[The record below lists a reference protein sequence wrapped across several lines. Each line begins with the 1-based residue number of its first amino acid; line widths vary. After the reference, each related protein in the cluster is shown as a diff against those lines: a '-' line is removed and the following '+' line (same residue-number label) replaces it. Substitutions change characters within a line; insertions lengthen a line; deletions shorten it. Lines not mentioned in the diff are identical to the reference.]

1 MRAVFYNAKTN
12 VQKQISTTSTLHAE
26 VYFMRQDTSIENKT
40 LNIQLISMLV
50 TLINEM
56 IVFVKKLI
64 EKNEGL
70 KNKVSLLRVYFYL

>member
-1 MRAVFYNAKTN
+1 
-12 VQKQISTTSTLHAE
+12 
-26 VYFMRQDTSIENKT
+26 MRQDTSIENKT

>member
-1 MRAVFYNAKTN
+1 
-12 VQKQISTTSTLHAE
+12 
-26 VYFMRQDTSIENKT
+26 MRQDTSIENKT

-56 IVFVKKLI
+56 IVFVKKSI

-70 KNKVSLLRVYFYL
+70 KIKFLC